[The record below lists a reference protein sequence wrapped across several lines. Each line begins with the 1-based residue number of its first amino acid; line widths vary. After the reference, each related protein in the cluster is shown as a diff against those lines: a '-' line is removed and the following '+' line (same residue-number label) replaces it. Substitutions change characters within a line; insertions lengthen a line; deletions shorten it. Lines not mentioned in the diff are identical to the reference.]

1 MNTIK
6 KMSFLL
12 FLTIITCICD
22 AQQITGQLAHT
33 VEDNNRIDHKT
44 IPFYSDKHSYVKG
57 GITFLYPDGYF
68 TSEPHVYVTLE
79 LNGLRYSP
87 DLQLSPIIV
96 KSTLNTITIYV
107 NKETDSLFSKTSS
120 EAATDDVIV
129 HVFIFGS

>member
-6 KMSFLL
+6 KMCLLL
-12 FLTIITCICD
+12 FLTIVTCMCD
-22 AQQITGQLAHT
+22 AEQVTGQLAHT
-33 VEDNNRIDHKT
+33 IQENNRTDQKT
-44 IPFYSDKHSYVKG
+44 CPFYSNQHNYVKG

-68 TSEPHVYVTLE
+68 TAEPHVYVTLE
-79 LNGLRYSP
+79 LNGLRYTP

-96 KSTLNTITIYV
+96 KSTLNAVTIYV
-107 NKETDSLFSKTSS
+107 NKETSGIFTKTTT